1 MVSTQRP
8 TSVNPPFEADRHR
21 VDLGAVQLE
30 VEEHGS
36 GEPVLLIHAA
46 LLADWFSPLLA
57 QSNLR
62 ERYRLLR
69 FLRRGFSGSSRATP
83 PPCIPRPRRPPRAL
97 RVHPGVSRAPRGGHP
112 PAGPLPFPPAPVAAR

>member
-1 MVSTQRP
+1 MVSTQPP
-8 TSVNPPFEADRHR
+8 TRVDIPFEADRHR

-57 QSNLR
+57 QSKLR
-62 ERYRLLR
+62 ERYRLVSYHR
-69 FLRRGFSGSSRATP
+69 VGFAGGARATARLSTVAHAGA
-83 PPCIPRPRRPPRAL
+83 PRPLLA
-97 RVHPGVSRAPRGGHP
+97 
-112 PAGPLPFPPAPVAAR
+112 